1 MVVGSFAWW
10 PSVQATLRG
19 GNCGK
24 PSWSRIGRSAFSGR
38 EGLLISTE
46 QNKEISLSLIEA
58 LNARDLSLW
67 SRHLA
72 EDYAAEHPGVSVL
85 LDKNRSI
92 AYHQR
97 FVTAFPD
104 IRFEVLGVL
113 AEGDRVLVQWLGS
126 GTHTERLATITGRTI
141 PPTRRR
147 VRVPGAMLTEV
158 REGRIAR
165 CWFYWDQLALL
176 AQLGLTEQ
184 PGLFLSAEGF

>member
-1 MVVGSFAWW
+1 MLPG
-10 PSVQATLRG
+10 RG
-19 GNCGK
+19 
-24 PSWSRIGRSAFSGR
+24 RF
-38 EGLLISTE
+38 LISTE

-58 LNARDLSLW
+58 LNARDLTLW

-72 EDYAAEHPGVSVL
+72 EDYAAEHPGVSTL
-85 LDKNRSI
+85 LDKSRSI

-147 VRVPGAMLTEV
+147 VRVPGTMLTEV
-158 REGRIAR
+158 REGKITRA
-165 CWFYWDQLALL
+165 WFYWDQLTLL
-176 AQLGLTEQ
+176 AQLALTEQ
-184 PGLFLSAEGF
+184 PGLFLSAGGY

>member
-1 MVVGSFAWW
+1 M
-10 PSVQATLRG
+10 
-19 GNCGK
+19 
-24 PSWSRIGRSAFSGR
+24 
-38 EGLLISTE
+38 STE

-67 SRHLA
+67 SRHLS
-72 EDYAAEHPGVSVL
+72 EDYAAEHPGVSMP
-85 LDKNRSI
+85 LDKTRSI

-113 AEGDRVLVQWLGS
+113 AEGDRVLVQWTGS
-126 GTHTERLATITGRTI
+126 GTQTERLATVTGRTI

-158 REGRIAR
+158 RDGEIVRG
-165 CWFYWDQLALL
+165 WFYWDQLALL
-176 AQLGLTEQ
+176 AELGLTEQ
-184 PGLFLSAEGF
+184 PGLFLFAEGF

>member
-1 MVVGSFAWW
+1 M
-10 PSVQATLRG
+10 
-19 GNCGK
+19 
-24 PSWSRIGRSAFSGR
+24 
-38 EGLLISTE
+38 EE
-46 QNKEISLSLIEA
+46 NKEISLSLIEA

-72 EDYAAEHPGVSVL
+72 EDYAAEHPGVTVL
-85 LDKNRSI
+85 LDKSRSI

-104 IRFEVLGVL
+104 IRFEVLGLV
-113 AEGDRVLVQWLGS
+113 AEGDRVLVQWTGS

-147 VRVPGAMLTEV
+147 VMISGAMLTEI
-158 REGRIAR
+158 REGKAVRG
-165 CWFYWDQLALL
+165 WFYWDQLTLL

-184 PGLFLSAEGF
+184 TGLFLPAGDF